1 MSCPSENPIG
11 DGTFSDCPVSDGTI
25 PVSPIAVLKIS
36 GKDLK
41 KDMKRYRLFREN
53 PSPYF
58 IIMKSKDKKDT
69 SVIHYISVILL
80 HFCFLI
86 L

>member
-41 KDMKRYRLFREN
+41 KDMKR
-53 PSPYF
+53 
-58 IIMKSKDKKDT
+58 
-69 SVIHYISVILL
+69 
-80 HFCFLI
+80 
-86 L
+86 